1 VAEIRERL
9 PNSIREEEIKR
20 LVERGV
26 PRKKAEQLVDRIFG
40 DMNECNPF
48 SNFRRSAG
56 KMLLS
61 GALILLAILSLFSGS
76 KKKKPK
82 KQEEAELWI

>member
-1 VAEIRERL
+1 VTEIRKRL
-9 PNSIREEEIKR
+9 PSSVREEEIRR

-26 PRKKAEQLVDRIFG
+26 PRKKAEALVDRIFG
-40 DMNECNPF
+40 DMTEYNPF

-56 KMLLS
+56 KMLLG
-61 GALILLAILSLFSGS
+61 GALILLAILSLLSGS
-76 KKKKPK
+76 KKKEQK

>member
-1 VAEIRERL
+1 VTEIRKRL
-9 PNSIREEEIKR
+9 PSSIREEEVKR

-26 PRKKAEQLVDRIFG
+26 PRKRAEALVDRIFG
-40 DMNECNPF
+40 DMTEYNPF

-76 KKKKPK
+76 KKKK
-82 KQEEAELWI
+82 QEKREDAELWI